1 MKKEKLDLVISLEDE
16 NTKLK
21 ADLELLD
28 KEQREL
34 KYLEDEIE
42 KTESELVIVT
52 GMKKKL
58 LQSAIRYLHF
68 QHRNNLGVV
77 FTPEQEENIEK
88 VHYSVEHN
96 LPVDRLLLYETLPD
110 FFQQDIAKLDKEI

>member
-1 MKKEKLDLVISLEDE
+1 
-16 NTKLK
+16 
-21 ADLELLD
+21 
-28 KEQREL
+28 L

-68 QHRNNLGVV
+68 
-77 FTPEQEENIEK
+77 
-88 VHYSVEHN
+88 
-96 LPVDRLLLYETLPD
+96 
-110 FFQQDIAKLDKEI
+110 